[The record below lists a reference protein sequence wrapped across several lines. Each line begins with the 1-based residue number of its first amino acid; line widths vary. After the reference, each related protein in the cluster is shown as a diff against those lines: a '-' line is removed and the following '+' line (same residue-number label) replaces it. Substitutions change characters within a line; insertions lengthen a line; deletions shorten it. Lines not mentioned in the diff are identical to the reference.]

1 MLYGTRGNVKWEKY
15 QNGFSQ
21 KFMVK
26 KQNNR
31 KDDKD
36 KIENES
42 QSK

>member
-1 MLYGTRGNVKWEKY
+1 MS
-15 QNGFSQ
+15 NGKNIKMDFPK